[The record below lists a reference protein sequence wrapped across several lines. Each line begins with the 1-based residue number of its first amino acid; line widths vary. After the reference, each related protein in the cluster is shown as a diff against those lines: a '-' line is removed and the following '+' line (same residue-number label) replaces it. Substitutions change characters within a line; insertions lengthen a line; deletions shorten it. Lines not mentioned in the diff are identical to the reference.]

1 MPISGLVITL
11 ANPAAA
17 EELARVLLSHEPRLQ
32 LGELQ
37 VDRLP
42 CVLETADAKESEA
55 VHDWLLGQPGVLGVD
70 VVFVS
75 FDEATDASSGGSHAG
90 N

>member
-1 MPISGLVITL
+1 MPISGLVISL
-11 ANPAAA
+11 ADPATA
-17 EELARVLLSHEPRLQ
+17 ENLARALLSHEPRLQ
-32 LGELQ
+32 LGELH

-55 VHDWLLGQPGVLGVD
+55 VHDWLLGQPGVLAVD

-75 FDEATDASSGGSHAG
+75 FDEPTG
-90 N
+90 